1 MRKQEILEKNIQSLG
16 KVAIAYSGG
25 IDSSYLLYVANKVL
39 PQENVIAI
47 IANGIMITRKDYEEA
62 IQFLKENNFRYIEVP
77 YKPLEITEFKENHKD
92 RCYHCKKALMTA
104 LKKVANENG
113 YENLLDGKNAD
124 DLTVYRPGNKATEEM
139 GVISPLAKFEIS
151 KEEIRQHSKIL
162 GIPFWNNPSNS
173 CLATRFPYNTNLTEE
188 GLKKV
193 EQSEEIIKSL
203 GIKKV
208 RVRVHENIARI
219 EVNPEE
225 FEIIFNNIEN
235 KNKETKKEQNT
246 TNPKQENTKEQNVT
260 NQNQENTK
268 EQNVTNPKQED
279 IVEKIKE
286 LGFSYVTL
294 DLSGLKSGSF
304 D

>member
-1 MRKQEILEKNIQSLG
+1 MKKQKQLEEYLKTLK

-25 IDSSYLLYVANKVL
+25 IDSSYLLFVANKVL
-39 PQENVIAI
+39 SKEQVLAV
-47 IANGIMITRKDYEEA
+47 IANGIMVPRKDYEEA
-62 IQFLKENNFRYIEVP
+62 IAFLKQNHFQYIEVP

-92 RCYHCKKALMTA
+92 RCYHCKKALITA

-124 DLTVYRPGNKATEEM
+124 DLMVYRPGNRATEEV
-139 GVISPLAKFEIS
+139 GVISPLAKFQIS
-151 KEEIRQHSKIL
+151 KEEIRQYSKTL
-162 GIPFWNNPSNS
+162 GIPFWNKPSNS

-188 GLKKV
+188 ELKKV
-193 EQSEEIIKSL
+193 EQSEEIIKNI
-203 GIKKV
+203 GIQKV
-208 RVRVHENIARI
+208 RVRVHGNIARI

-235 KNKETKKEQNT
+235 KNKETRQEQNT
-246 TNPKQENTKEQNVT
+246 TNQKQENTKEQNT
-260 NQNQENTK
+260 INQKQEN
-268 EQNVTNPKQED
+268 
-279 IVEKIKE
+279 IVEKIKA

-294 DLSGLKSGSF
+294 DLSGIKSGSF

>member
-1 MRKQEILEKNIQSLG
+1 MEKQRQLEEYLKSLK

-25 IDSSYLLYVANKVL
+25 IDSSYLLFVVNKVL
-39 PQENVIAI
+39 SKEQVLAV
-47 IANGIMITRKDYEEA
+47 IANGIMVPRKDYEEA
-62 IQFLKENNFRYIEVP
+62 IAFLKENHFQYIEVP

-92 RCYHCKKALMTA
+92 RCYHCKKELMTT

-113 YENLLDGKNAD
+113 YEYLLDGKNAD
-124 DLTVYRPGNKATEEM
+124 DLTVYRPGNKATEEV

-151 KEEIRQHSKIL
+151 KEEIRQYSKNL
-162 GIPFWNNPSNS
+162 GISFWNKPSNS

-193 EQSEEIIKSL
+193 EESEEIIKSI

-208 RVRVHENIARI
+208 RVRVHDSIARI
-219 EVNPEE
+219 EVNPED
-225 FEIIFNNIEN
+225 FQLILSNIKMKN
-235 KNKETKKEQNT
+235 KNGKN
-246 TNPKQENTKEQNVT
+246 
-260 NQNQENTK
+260 
-268 EQNVTNPKQED
+268 
-279 IVEKIKE
+279 IVEKIKA